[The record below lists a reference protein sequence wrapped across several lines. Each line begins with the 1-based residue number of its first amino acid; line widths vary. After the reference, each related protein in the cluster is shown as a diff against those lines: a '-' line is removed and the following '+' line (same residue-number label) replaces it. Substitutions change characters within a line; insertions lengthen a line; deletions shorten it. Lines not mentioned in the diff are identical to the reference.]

1 MVSDEAA
8 MCSRSNLGDHA
19 SYMIARVESE
29 QVDSGSTRIQVEGA
43 QRWVGGLFRAVDV
56 PEADADLV
64 AEVLIGADLRGIR
77 SHGLARVPYFLTR
90 LRRGVIRARPRL
102 SFEPRSPTTGVLEAD
117 DGIGIVAASRAM
129 DEAMTMA
136 GEVGSGFV
144 VVKDSSHFGYAGF
157 WAERASRSGLIG
169 ISMSNSGGRLAP
181 TFGTESLLGTNPL
194 AVAIPGA
201 PGGTDFLLDMATSAV
216 AVGKVETALREGRAP
231 PPGWVA
237 SEVAPHLD
245 ANGVLSFES
254 PLLPLGGAGTE
265 TGGHK
270 GYGLALMIEL
280 LCGALGGTGFAA
292 RIAGATGEAPPA
304 MGHLMG
310 AIRIDGFRPVERV
323 QNDMEATFEVIRE
336 SSRSPGRDRIYIHGE
351 PEAEAAARHRREG
364 IPVGAE
370 VLAQLDRWAAIL
382 GVEPLPR

>member
-8 MCSRSNLGDHA
+8 MCSWSNLGDHA
-19 SYMIARVESE
+19 SYMIDWVESE
-29 QVDSGSTRIQVEGA
+29 QADPGSIRIQVEGS
-43 QRWVGGLFRAVDV
+43 QRWVGGLFRAADV
-56 PEADADLV
+56 PADDADLV
-64 AEVLIGADLRGIR
+64 AEVLVGADLRGIR

-90 LRRGVIRARPRL
+90 LQRGVIRARPRL
-102 SFEPRSPTTGVLEAD
+102 AFEPRSPTTGVLGAD

-136 GEVGSGFV
+136 AELGCGFV
-144 VVKDSSHFGYAGF
+144 VVEDSSHFGFAGF
-157 WAERASRSGLIG
+157 WAERAMRSGFIG
-169 ISMSNSGGRLAP
+169 ISMSNSGGRVAP
-181 TFGTESLLGTNPL
+181 TYGTDPILGTNPL

-216 AVGKVETALREGRAP
+216 AVGKVETALRECRP
-231 PPGWVA
+231 IPPGWVA
-237 SEVAPHLD
+237 SEGVPHLD

-254 PLLPLGGAGTE
+254 PLLPLGGEGTE

-270 GYGLALMIEL
+270 GYGLALMVEL

-292 RIAGATGEAPPA
+292 RIAGASGEAPPA

-310 AIRIDGFRPVERV
+310 AIRVDGFAPVGQV
-323 QNDMEATFEVIRE
+323 QNDMEATFQVIRE
-336 SSRSPGRDRIYIHGE
+336 SSRAPGMDRIYIHGE
-351 PEAEAAARHRREG
+351 PETEAAVRHRREG
-364 IPVGAE
+364 IPVGAG

>member
-1 MVSDEAA
+1 
-8 MCSRSNLGDHA
+8 
-19 SYMIARVESE
+19 
-29 QVDSGSTRIQVEGA
+29 
-43 QRWVGGLFRAVDV
+43 
-56 PEADADLV
+56 
-64 AEVLIGADLRGIR
+64 
-77 SHGLARVPYFLTR
+77 
-90 LRRGVIRARPRL
+90 
-102 SFEPRSPTTGVLEAD
+102 
-117 DGIGIVAASRAM
+117 
-129 DEAMTMA
+129 
-136 GEVGSGFV
+136 
-144 VVKDSSHFGYAGF
+144 
-157 WAERASRSGLIG
+157 
-169 ISMSNSGGRLAP
+169 
-181 TFGTESLLGTNPL
+181 
-194 AVAIPGA
+194 
-201 PGGTDFLLDMATSAV
+201 MATSAV
-216 AVGKVETALREGRAP
+216 AVGKVETRLRESRP
-231 PPGWVA
+231 IPPGWVA
-237 SEVAPHLD
+237 SEGAPSLD

-270 GYGLALMIEL
+270 GYGLALMVEL

-310 AIRIDGFRPVERV
+310 AIRVGGFRRVEQV

-364 IPVGAE
+364 IPVGAL

>member
-1 MVSDEAA
+1 
-8 MCSRSNLGDHA
+8 
-19 SYMIARVESE
+19 MIARVESG
-29 QVDSGSTRIQVEGA
+29 QVGAEVTRVEAQVA
-43 QRWVGGLFRAVDV
+43 QRFAADLFRAVDV
-56 PEADADLV
+56 PDADADLV

-90 LRRGVIRARPRL
+90 LRGGVIRARPRIG
-102 SFEPRSPTTGVLEAD
+102 FEAGTPTTGVVAAD
-117 DGIGIVAASRAM
+117 DGIGIVAASKAM
-129 DEAMTMA
+129 NEAMTMA
-136 GEVGSGFV
+136 AEFGCGFV

-157 WAERASRSGLIG
+157 WAERAMRSGFIG
-169 ISMSNSGGRLAP
+169 ISMSNSGGRVAP
-181 TFGTESLLGTNPL
+181 TFGTDPLLGTNPI

-237 SEVAPHLD
+237 SEVAPQLD
-245 ANGVLSFES
+245 ENGVLSFES
-254 PLLPLGGAGTE
+254 PLLALGGEGTE

-270 GYGLALMIEL
+270 GYGLALMVEL

-292 RIAGATGEAPPA
+292 RIAGAAGQSPPA

-310 AIRIDGFRPVERV
+310 AIRVDGFRPVEEV
-323 QNDMEATFEVIRE
+323 QGDMEATFQVIRK
-336 SSRSPGRDRIYIHGE
+336 SSRAPGHDRIYIHGE
-351 PEAEAAARHRREG
+351 PETEAAATHRQDG
-364 IPVGAE
+364 IPVGAA
-370 VLAQLDRWAAIL
+370 VLSQLDRWATTL

>member
-1 MVSDEAA
+1 MIGGMESARVGSHVTRVQAA
-8 MCSRSNLGDHA
+8 M
-19 SYMIARVESE
+19 
-29 QVDSGSTRIQVEGA
+29 TRA
-43 QRWVGGLFRAVDV
+43 WVAGLFREVDV
-56 PEADADLV
+56 PAEDSDLV
-64 AEVLIGADLRGIR
+64 AEVLVGADLRGIR

-90 LRRGVIRARPRL
+90 LQRGVIRARPRL
-102 SFEPRSPTTGVLEAD
+102 DFEARSPTTGVLGAD

-136 GEVGSGFV
+136 AEHGCGFV

-157 WAERASRSGLIG
+157 WAERAMRSGFIG
-169 ISMSNSGGRLAP
+169 ISMSNSGGRVAP
-181 TFGTESLLGTNPL
+181 TFGTDPILGTNPL

-201 PGGTDFLLDMATSAV
+201 RGGTDFLLDMATSAV
-216 AVGKVETALREGRAP
+216 AVGKVETTLRESRP
-231 PPGWVA
+231 IPPGWVA
-237 SEVAPHLD
+237 PEGAPHLD
-245 ANGVLSFES
+245 ADGVLSFES
-254 PLLPLGGAGTE
+254 PLLPLGGEGSE

-270 GYGLALMIEL
+270 GYGLALMVEL
-280 LCGALGGTGFAA
+280 LCGALGGTDFAA

-310 AIRIDGFRPVERV
+310 AIRIDGFRPEEQV
-323 QNDMEATFEVIRE
+323 QSDMEATFEVIRE

-364 IPVGAE
+364 IPVGPG
-370 VLAQLDRWAAIL
+370 VVAQLDRWAGIL